1 MIGHIVRRCL
11 LAGLA
16 LSLAG
21 CVGFHSLPPADYAG
35 APDDGVLRLV
45 FDERGNPWPLY
56 ADAGVRAVL
65 PPPGGL
71 DRSRSFRLGRKLQA
85 AGDVYDR
92 EAVLDEAVARLT
104 GPGNRPAR
112 RVVVLINGF
121 NNSYGSFHKK
131 YAATREWLVEQ
142 GASPDVRFVEVYWDA
157 LHRAGGKV
165 AYPALLFPRSRGN
178 AARAGACGLR
188 DLLRRLPAGT
198 EVSLV
203 AHSLGSQVA
212 LSAVSEPPPGRKGVD
227 CDGGGEPVPLP
238 AQLGDLRLALF
249 APALGAQQLQ
259 DPAGRISAT
268 LLAGLSRLVIA
279 WDPNDRVITK
289 RNFGINLPDTWG
301 GDTRLGGN
309 ARFVAAIMQKLAA
322 GTRSDR
328 VSTVQFSQPSHEL
341 SAYLADRDR
350 AVCILWA
357 ARVLPVRPDGCA
369 LAQ

>member
-16 LSLAG
+16 LSLGG

-35 APDDGVLRLV
+35 APDGGVLRLV
-45 FDERGNPWPLY
+45 FDERGNPWPLD

-65 PPPGGL
+65 PPAGGL
-71 DRSRSFRLGRKLQA
+71 DRSRSFRLARKLQG
-85 AGDVYDR
+85 AGDVYNR
-92 EAVLDEAVARLT
+92 EVVLDEAAARLT
-104 GPGNRPAR
+104 GPGDRSAR

-131 YAATREWLVEQ
+131 YAATRQWLAEQ
-142 GASPDVRFVEVYWDA
+142 GVPADIRYVEVYWDA

-212 LSAVSEPPPGRKGVD
+212 LSAATQPPPGRKGVD
-227 CDGGGEPVPLP
+227 CDGREESLPLP
-238 AQLGDLRLALF
+238 AKLGDLRLALF

-259 DPAGRISAT
+259 DSTGRVPPT

-279 WDPNDRVITK
+279 WDPNDKVITK
-289 RNFGINLPDTWG
+289 RSFGINLPDTWG

-322 GTRSDR
+322 GAQSDR
-328 VSTVQFSQPSHEL
+328 VSTVQFAQPSHEL

-357 ARVLPVRPDGCA
+357 AKVLTARPDGCA
-369 LAQ
+369 LIQ